1 MFEHLF
7 TTYQQT
13 DPPPIITEE
22 YKKVKDDYYNYIL
35 PLIYSDTQQEENTSF
50 SDLYYKYNPLEI
62 ETEPPGTSSTIND
75 TYKSDLQKAVDTARQ
90 FIGTKY
96 SWGGLTPSTG
106 FDSAGLIQYAYN
118 QIGIDLPRTAKE
130 ISKTGTEVESL
141 DDVQI
146 GDLICSS
153 SSSGNHV
160 QMVSKIDNNQIY
172 TIEAKGKKY
181 GVVET
186 PLKDTK
192 KITSIRRVSNQNN
205 NFIIDYFVDK
215 GLTRTQAKGIYGNIM
230 QESGGNIKAIST
242 DGNNSYGLAQW
253 TGKRKQKLFSMYGTN
268 PNINQQLD
276 FLWWELNNTHKDAL
290 LSLKK
295 TTTVSQATKVFM
307 DKFERPHKSYANFNR
322 RLKYANSIT

>member
-1 MFEHLF
+1 MEINYNKLF

-13 DPPPIITEE
+13 DPPPIITKE
-22 YKKVKDDYYNYIL
+22 YQAVKDSYDQFM
-35 PLIYSDTQQEENTSF
+35 SSRSF
-50 SDLYYKYNPLEI
+50 KEFEQKNPFTEYQSAMSFTNPLLFDNSLIQIPRYTMSE
-62 ETEPPGTSSTIND
+62 
-75 TYKSDLQKAVDTARQ
+75 KAIDVARQ

-96 SWGGLTPSTG
+96 SWGGNSPSTG

-118 QIGIDLPRTAKE
+118 QIGIELPRTPKE
-130 ISKTGTEVESL
+130 LSKLGDKVDSL
-141 DDVQI
+141 SDAQI
-146 GDLICSS
+146 GDLIYTN
-153 SSSGNHV
+153 SGNQV
-160 QMVSKIDNNQIY
+160 EMVSKIDNGQIY
-172 TIEAKGKKY
+172 TIGAKGKTK
-181 GVVET
+181 GVVEQ
-186 PLKDTK
+186 PLNNNK
-192 KITSIRRVSNQNN
+192 KIQQIRRVTNN
-205 NFIIDYFVDK
+205 NNSSIIIDYFVNK

-230 QESGGNIKAIST
+230 QESGGNIKAVSK

-253 TGKRKQKLFSMYGTN
+253 TGERKQRLFSMYGTN

-307 DKFERPHKSYANFNR
+307 DKFERPHKNYANFNR

>member
-1 MFEHLF
+1 MEINYNKLF

-13 DPPPIITEE
+13 DPPPIITKE
-22 YKKVKDDYYNYIL
+22 YQAVKDSYDQFM
-35 PLIYSDTQQEENTSF
+35 SSRSF
-50 SDLYYKYNPLEI
+50 KEFEQKNPFTEYQSAMSFTNPLLFDNSLIQIPRYTMSE
-62 ETEPPGTSSTIND
+62 
-75 TYKSDLQKAVDTARQ
+75 KAIDVARQ

-96 SWGGLTPSTG
+96 SWGGNSPSTG

-118 QIGIDLPRTAKE
+118 QIGIELPRTPKE
-130 ISKTGTEVESL
+130 LSKLGDKIDSL
-141 DDVQI
+141 SDAQI
-146 GDLICSS
+146 GDLIYTN
-153 SSSGNHV
+153 SGNQV
-160 QMVSKIDNNQIY
+160 EMVSKIDNGQIY
-172 TIEAKGKKY
+172 TIGAKGKTK
-181 GVVET
+181 GVVEQ
-186 PLKDTK
+186 PLNNNK
-192 KITSIRRVSNQNN
+192 KIQQIRRVTKNN
-205 NFIIDYFVDK
+205 NSSIIIDYFVNK

-230 QESGGNIKAIST
+230 QESGGNIKAVSS

-253 TGKRKQKLFSMYGTN
+253 TGERKQRLFSMYGTN

-307 DKFERPHKSYANFNR
+307 DKFERPHKNYANFNR

>member
-1 MFEHLF
+1 MEINYNKLF

-13 DPPPIITEE
+13 DPPPIITKE
-22 YKKVKDDYYNYIL
+22 YQAVKDSYDQFM
-35 PLIYSDTQQEENTSF
+35 SSRSF
-50 SDLYYKYNPLEI
+50 KEFEQKNPFTEYQSAMSFTNPLLFDNSLIQIPRYTMSE
-62 ETEPPGTSSTIND
+62 
-75 TYKSDLQKAVDTARQ
+75 KAIDVARQ

-96 SWGGLTPSTG
+96 SWGGNSPSTG

-118 QIGIDLPRTAKE
+118 QIGIELPRTPKE
-130 ISKTGTEVESL
+130 LSKLGDKVDSL
-141 DDVQI
+141 SDAQI
-146 GDLICSS
+146 GDLIYTN
-153 SSSGNHV
+153 SGNQV
-160 QMVSKIDNNQIY
+160 EMVSKIDNGQIY
-172 TIEAKGKKY
+172 TIGAKGKTK
-181 GVVET
+181 GVVEQ
-186 PLKDTK
+186 PLNNNK
-192 KITSIRRVSNQNN
+192 KIQQIRRVTKNN
-205 NFIIDYFVDK
+205 NSSIIIDYFVNK

-230 QESGGNIKAIST
+230 QESGGNIKAVSK

-253 TGKRKQKLFSMYGTN
+253 TGERKQRLFSMYGTN

-307 DKFERPHKSYANFNR
+307 DKFERPHKNYANFNR

>member
-276 FLWWELNNTHKDAL
+276 FLWWELNNTHKDDL

>member
-1 MFEHLF
+1 MEINYNKLF

-13 DPPPIITEE
+13 DPPPIITKE
-22 YKKVKDDYYNYIL
+22 YQAVKDSYDQFM
-35 PLIYSDTQQEENTSF
+35 SSRSF
-50 SDLYYKYNPLEI
+50 KEFEQKNPFTEYQSAMSFTNPLLFDNSLIQIPRYTMSE
-62 ETEPPGTSSTIND
+62 
-75 TYKSDLQKAVDTARQ
+75 KAIDVARQ

-96 SWGGLTPSTG
+96 SWGGNSPSTG

-118 QIGIDLPRTAKE
+118 QIGIELPRTPKE
-130 ISKTGTEVESL
+130 LSKLGDKVDSL
-141 DDVQI
+141 SDAQI
-146 GDLICSS
+146 GDLIYTN
-153 SSSGNHV
+153 SGNQV
-160 QMVSKIDNNQIY
+160 EMVSKIDNGQIY
-172 TIEAKGKKY
+172 TIGAKGKTK
-181 GVVET
+181 GVVEQ
-186 PLKDTK
+186 PLNNNK
-192 KITSIRRVSNQNN
+192 KIQQIRRVTKNN
-205 NFIIDYFVDK
+205 NSSIIIDYFVNK

-230 QESGGNIKAIST
+230 QESGGNIKAVSS

-253 TGKRKQKLFSMYGTN
+253 TGERKQRLFSMYGTN

>member
-1 MFEHLF
+1 MEINYNKLF

-13 DPPPIITEE
+13 DPPPIITKE
-22 YKKVKDDYYNYIL
+22 YQAVKDSYDQFMSSRNF
-35 PLIYSDTQQEENTSF
+35 EEFEQKNPFTEYQSVR
-50 SDLYYKYNPLEI
+50 SSTNPLLSDNSLI
-62 ETEPPGTSSTIND
+62 QIPRYTTS
-75 TYKSDLQKAVDTARQ
+75 KKAIDVARQ

-96 SWGGLTPSTG
+96 SWGGNSPSTG

-141 DDVQI
+141 DDIQI

-230 QESGGNIKAIST
+230 QESGGNIKAVST

-307 DKFERPHKSYANFNR
+307 DKFERPHKNYANFNR

>member
-1 MFEHLF
+1 MEINYNKLF

-13 DPPPIITEE
+13 DPPPIITKE
-22 YKKVKDDYYNYIL
+22 YQAVKDSYDQFM
-35 PLIYSDTQQEENTSF
+35 SSRSF
-50 SDLYYKYNPLEI
+50 KEFEQKNPFTEYQSAMSFTNPLLFDNSLIQIPRYTMSE
-62 ETEPPGTSSTIND
+62 
-75 TYKSDLQKAVDTARQ
+75 KAIDVARQ

-96 SWGGLTPSTG
+96 SWGGNSPSTG

-118 QIGIDLPRTAKE
+118 QIGIELPRTPKE
-130 ISKTGTEVESL
+130 LSKLGDKVDSL
-141 DDVQI
+141 SDAQI
-146 GDLICSS
+146 GDLIYTN
-153 SSSGNHV
+153 SGNQV
-160 QMVSKIDNNQIY
+160 EMVSKIDNGQIY
-172 TIEAKGKKY
+172 TIGAKGKTK
-181 GVVET
+181 GIVEQ
-186 PLKDTK
+186 PLNNNK
-192 KITSIRRVSNQNN
+192 KIQQIRRVTKNN
-205 NFIIDYFVDK
+205 NSSIIIDYFVNK

-230 QESGGNIKAIST
+230 QESGGNIKAVSS

-253 TGKRKQKLFSMYGTN
+253 TGERKQRLFSMYGTN

-307 DKFERPHKSYANFNR
+307 DKFERPHKNYANFNR

>member
-1 MFEHLF
+1 MEINYNKLF

-13 DPPPIITEE
+13 DPPPIITKE
-22 YKKVKDDYYNYIL
+22 YQAVKDSYDQFM
-35 PLIYSDTQQEENTSF
+35 SSRSF
-50 SDLYYKYNPLEI
+50 KEFEQKNPFTEYQSVMSFTNPLL
-62 ETEPPGTSSTIND
+62 
-75 TYKSDLQKAVDTARQ
+75 SDNSLIQIPRYTMSEKAIDVARQ

-96 SWGGLTPSTG
+96 SWGGNSPSTG

-118 QIGIDLPRTAKE
+118 QIGIELPRTPKE
-130 ISKTGTEVESL
+130 LSKLGDKVDSL
-141 DDVQI
+141 SDAQI
-146 GDLICSS
+146 GDLIYTN
-153 SSSGNHV
+153 SGNQV
-160 QMVSKIDNNQIY
+160 EMVSKIDNGQIY
-172 TIEAKGKKY
+172 TIGAKGKTK
-181 GVVET
+181 GVVEQ
-186 PLKDTK
+186 PLNNNK
-192 KITSIRRVSNQNN
+192 KIQQIRRVTKNN
-205 NFIIDYFVDK
+205 NSSIIIDYFVNK

-230 QESGGNIKAIST
+230 QESGGNIKAVSS

-253 TGKRKQKLFSMYGTN
+253 TGERKQRLFSMYGTN

-307 DKFERPHKSYANFNR
+307 DKFERPHKNYANFNR

>member
-1 MFEHLF
+1 MEINYNKLF

-13 DPPPIITEE
+13 DPPPIITKE
-22 YKKVKDDYYNYIL
+22 YQAVKDSYDQFMSSRSFKEFEQKNPFTEYQSAMSFTH
-35 PLIYSDTQQEENTSF
+35 PLLFDNSLIQIPRYTMSE
-50 SDLYYKYNPLEI
+50 
-62 ETEPPGTSSTIND
+62 
-75 TYKSDLQKAVDTARQ
+75 KAIDVARQ

-96 SWGGLTPSTG
+96 SWGGNSPSTG

-118 QIGIDLPRTAKE
+118 QIGIELPRTPKE
-130 ISKTGTEVESL
+130 LSKLGDKVDSL
-141 DDVQI
+141 SDTQI
-146 GDLICSS
+146 GDLIYTN
-153 SSSGNHV
+153 SGNQV
-160 QMVSKIDNNQIY
+160 EMVSKIDNGQIY
-172 TIEAKGKKY
+172 TIGAKGKTK
-181 GVVET
+181 GVVEQ
-186 PLKDTK
+186 PLNNNK
-192 KITSIRRVSNQNN
+192 KIQQIRRVTKNN
-205 NFIIDYFVDK
+205 NSSIIIDYFVNK

-230 QESGGNIKAIST
+230 QESGGNIKAVSS

-253 TGKRKQKLFSMYGTN
+253 TGERKQRLFSMYGTN